1 MTQPPPPKQHIAQTL
16 LTRAH
21 PPETAE
27 TLFTERIKQKP
38 LYLRPT
44 SPTASDNRTRR
55 RHHRLRK
62 KEYFLRKQ
70 RPKPLSAKEKRTSG
84 IYELGEG
91 EAKYEVFRGLHALW
105 VRYMQ
110 EVLDLRSDGSTGTG
124 GGMVTALSH
133 GSKLVSADF
142 HGAEIEVVRSRC
154 AGRVGM
160 RGIVIRD
167 TKFTFVVV
175 TEKDEV
181 KSMFSFLLWCRSRWL
196 MTTAIP
202 KEQTIIRFRVPLP
215 KPAIDA
221 DADADADTE
230 TKEDGQKQFEAKE
243 LVFEIHGNQFQNRA
257 VDRAHKKF
265 KWRNVEYL

>member
-70 RPKPLSAKEKRTSG
+70 RPKPLSAKEKRASG
-84 IYELGEG
+84 IYELGED
-91 EAKYEVFRGLHALW
+91 EAKYEVFRGLNALW

-142 HGAEIEVVRSRC
+142 HGAEIEVVRSGC

-160 RGIVIRD
+160 RGIVVRD

-181 KSMFSFLLWCRSRWL
+181 KSKFFLFLLRWFGCGVGVVL
-196 MTTAIP
+196 MVATSYSEGTNDYS
-202 KEQTIIRFRVPLP
+202 LS
-215 KPAIDA
+215 
-221 DADADADTE
+221 
-230 TKEDGQKQFEAKE
+230 
-243 LVFEIHGNQFQNRA
+243 RA
-257 VDRAHKKF
+257 VTEASDRC
-265 KWRNVEYL
+265 RRRCGYRDEGG